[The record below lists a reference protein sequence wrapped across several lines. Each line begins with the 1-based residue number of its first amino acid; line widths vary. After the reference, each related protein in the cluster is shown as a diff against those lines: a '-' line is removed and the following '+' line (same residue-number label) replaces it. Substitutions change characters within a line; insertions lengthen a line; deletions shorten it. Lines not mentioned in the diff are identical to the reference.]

1 MNEKVSAP
9 ELRRIF
15 IESFYDEN
23 YEVTMEGNPFKFKVY
38 DQEFYVFLK
47 NISPAYY
54 PKYPDIARIQLP
66 FSEHFKVISK
76 SKIPFIILGYNAT
89 FGTFTAWNPFD
100 IKERLNQKSNVS
112 LFTRDSFQESI
123 RLNTFKEKYIS
134 NGDKVILFDSRTLPM
149 FFNNYSTLFSINIE
163 KSKFKYIKT
172 KDGKNDCVN
181 VKMGDLKKIDDQIIL
196 KDLIQYQ
203 INSDIIGAVLMCSEK
218 YASIYPDMTISKW
231 TKLVTNYFQKKDIYL
246 IK

>member
-1 MNEKVSAP
+1 MINKVSAP

-15 IESFYDEN
+15 NAAFKAEKSKVFNDEN
-23 YEVTMEGNPFKFKVY
+23 PFLFDVF
-38 DQEFYVFLK
+38 DQKFYVFLK

-66 FSEHFKVISK
+66 FSKHFKVISK
-76 SKIPFIILGYNAT
+76 SKFPFIILGYNAN
-89 FGTFTAWNPFD
+89 FGTFTAWNPFE

-123 RLNTFKEKYIS
+123 RLNTFKECFIS
-134 NGDKVILFDSRTLPM
+134 NGDKIILFDSRTLPM
-149 FFNNYSTLFSINIE
+149 FFNNYTTLFSIKID
-163 KSKFKYIKT
+163 KRKFKYIKT
-172 KDGKNDCVN
+172 KKSKSEIE
-181 VKMGDLKKIDDQIIL
+181 VKKGDLTKIEDQIIL
-196 KDLIQYQ
+196 KDLIPYQ

-218 YASIYPDMTISKW
+218 YAPKYPDMTIGKW